1 MNNPWTWGFSFFYGG
16 FFMKTAE
23 ILSVIDKYINKYN
36 SEKSQKYETIYMLP
50 SSDAAMLGPDFVR
63 DDASRVAFCF
73 YRLSPK
79 EYDNG
84 GAQSFADATFHNG
97 DSLKNGKIKL
107 ELNINM
113 PVRVDGD
120 KTYLDRPMMA
130 ELVTHELTHAYR
142 KSRELAT
149 GHYKF
154 DFSFLNFV
162 KRKKS
167 NKKYTIFQRYNS
179 YDKTMPTGGADNIY
193 EKMRWVGYALVEDEA
208 YAQLA
213 GIKTFLAAGGNI
225 KDSRGKL
232 LIDIVSTY
240 LDEIEKTATPD
251 DWQKCMKTISYI
263 PARQGETPA
272 RFARRW
278 IAYYRD
284 RITKFNARVEKML
297 NKHRTDKLK
306 NATKSLMIA
315 DMIPAKVQ
323 ERD

>member
-1 MNNPWTWGFSFFYGG
+1 
-16 FFMKTAE
+16 MKTAE

-107 ELNINM
+107 ELNVNM

-232 LIDIVSTY
+232 LIDTVSTY

>member
-1 MNNPWTWGFSFFYGG
+1 
-16 FFMKTAE
+16 MKSAE

-36 SEKSQKYETIYMLP
+36 SEKSPKYETIYMLP

-73 YRLSPK
+73 YRLSPQ

-84 GAQSFADATFHNG
+84 GAQNFADATFHNG
-97 DSLKNGKIKL
+97 NSLKNGKIKL
-107 ELNINM
+107 ELNVNI
-113 PVRVDGD
+113 PVRVDND

-130 ELVTHELTHAYR
+130 ELLAHELTHAYR
-142 KSRELAT
+142 KSRELAA

-167 NKKYTIFQRYNS
+167 NKKY
-179 YDKTMPTGGADNIY
+179 
-193 EKMRWVGYALVEDEA
+193 EA

-232 LIDIVSTY
+232 LIDIVSNY

-251 DWQKCMKTISYI
+251 DWQKCMKSISYI
-263 PARQGETPA
+263 PARKDETPA

-284 RITKFNARVEKML
+284 RIARFNTRVEKIL
-297 NKHRTDKLK
+297 NKHRTDKFKIGASSLK
-306 NATKSLMIA
+306 IA
-315 DMIPAKVQ
+315 DIIPVKSQ

>member
-1 MNNPWTWGFSFFYGG
+1 
-16 FFMKTAE
+16 MKTAE

-107 ELNINM
+107 ELNVNM

-142 KSRELAT
+142 KSRELAA

-232 LIDIVSTY
+232 LIDTVSTY
-240 LDEIEKTATPD
+240 LDEIEKTATLD

>member
-1 MNNPWTWGFSFFYGG
+1 
-16 FFMKTAE
+16 MKTAE

-107 ELNINM
+107 ELNVNM

-142 KSRELAT
+142 KSRELAA

-284 RITKFNARVEKML
+284 RITKFNARVEK
-297 NKHRTDKLK
+297 NVK
-306 NATKSLMIA
+306 
-315 DMIPAKVQ
+315 
-323 ERD
+323 

>member
-1 MNNPWTWGFSFFYGG
+1 
-16 FFMKTAE
+16 MKSKE

-36 SEKSQKYETIYMLP
+36 SEKSPKYETIYQLP
-50 SSDAAMLGPDFVR
+50 SSDAAILGSGFAR
-63 DDASRVAFCF
+63 DDASRIAFCF
-73 YRLSPK
+73 YRLSPQ
-79 EYDNG
+79 EYDDG

-97 DSLKNGKIKL
+97 NSLKDGKIKL
-107 ELNINM
+107 ELNVNM

-120 KTYLDRPMMA
+120 KTYLDRAMMA
-130 ELVTHELTHAYR
+130 ELVTHELAHAYR
-142 KSRELAT
+142 KSRELAA

-162 KRKKS
+162 KQKKS
-167 NKKYTIFQRYNS
+167 NKKYTTFQRAVA
-179 YDKTMPTGGADNIY
+179 YDRTLPTGGANDIY

-213 GIKTFLAAGGNI
+213 GIQTFLAAGGNI
-225 KDSRGKL
+225 RDSRGKQ

-240 LDEIEKTATPD
+240 LDEIEKNATPD

-263 PARQGETPA
+263 PARHGETPA

-284 RITKFNARVEKML
+284 RIAKFNTRVEKML
-297 NKHRTDKLK
+297 NKHRTDKFKSGKQSLIAADTILSK
-306 NATKSLMIA
+306 NKEY
-315 DMIPAKVQ
+315 D
-323 ERD
+323 

>member
-1 MNNPWTWGFSFFYGG
+1 
-16 FFMKTAE
+16 MKTAE

-36 SEKSQKYETIYMLP
+36 SEKSPKYETIYMLP

-107 ELNINM
+107 ELNVNM

-120 KTYLDRPMMA
+120 KTYLDRLMMA
-130 ELVTHELTHAYR
+130 ELVTHELMHAYR
-142 KSRELAT
+142 KSRELAA

-167 NKKYTIFQRYNS
+167 NKKYTIFQRDNS

-232 LIDIVSTY
+232 LIDTVSTY

-297 NKHRTDKLK
+297 NKHRADKLK

>member
-1 MNNPWTWGFSFFYGG
+1 
-16 FFMKTAE
+16 MKTAE

-36 SEKSQKYETIYMLP
+36 SEKSPKYETIYMLP
-50 SSDAAMLGPDFVR
+50 SSDAAMLGSGFAR

-73 YRLSPK
+73 YRLSPQ

-97 DSLKNGKIKL
+97 NSLKDGKIKL
-107 ELNINM
+107 ELNVNM
-113 PVRVDGD
+113 PVRVDGN
-120 KTYLDRPMMA
+120 KTYLDRAMMA
-130 ELVTHELTHAYR
+130 ELVTHELAHAYR
-142 KSRELAT
+142 KSRELAA

-167 NKKYTIFQRYNS
+167 NKKYTTFQRAVA
-179 YDKTMPTGGADNIY
+179 YDKTIPTGGSDDIY

-251 DWQKCMKTISYI
+251 DWQKCMKSISYI
-263 PARQGETPA
+263 PARKDETPA

-284 RITKFNARVEKML
+284 RIARFNTRVEKIL
-297 NKHRTDKLK
+297 NKHRTDKFKIGASSLK
-306 NATKSLMIA
+306 IA
-315 DMIPAKVQ
+315 DIIPVKSQ

>member
-1 MNNPWTWGFSFFYGG
+1 
-16 FFMKTAE
+16 MKTAE

-142 KSRELAT
+142 KSRELAA

-167 NKKYTIFQRYNS
+167 NKKYTTFQRDVA
-179 YDKTMPTGGADNIY
+179 YDRTMPTGGANDIY

>member
-1 MNNPWTWGFSFFYGG
+1 
-16 FFMKTAE
+16 MKSAE

-36 SEKSQKYETIYMLP
+36 SEKSPKYETIYMLP

-73 YRLSPK
+73 YRLSPQ

-84 GAQSFADATFHNG
+84 GAQNFADATFHNG
-97 DSLKNGKIKL
+97 NSLKNGKIKL
-107 ELNINM
+107 ELNVNI

-130 ELVTHELTHAYR
+130 ELLAHELTHAYR
-142 KSRELAT
+142 KSRELAA

-167 NKKYTIFQRYNS
+167 NKKYTTYQRYNS
-179 YDKTMPTGGADNIY
+179 YDKTMPTGGADDIY
-193 EKMRWVGYALVEDEA
+193 EKMRWVGYALVEDEV

-232 LIDIVSTY
+232 LIDTVSTY